1 LGLLPVFW
9 SAVGQPVRGQHASS
23 LATMSR
29 RRAIKKQHG
38 WIWDQLGVGSPPS
51 YQYFRRVIYC
61 ISARCFLVASPSDR
75 ARNQKLHP
83 GLQQVHVCA
92 VLTAVSGHLLYVLS
106 LFYGHG
112 PEPPYGIDFYY
123 FSPDKINI
131 YPFYD

>member
-51 YQYFRRVIYC
+51 YQYF
-61 ISARCFLVASPSDR
+61 PSGNLLYFWSLLPCGQSFGPG
-75 ARNQKLHP
+75 RNQKLHP
-83 GLQQVHVCA
+83 VLQQVHVCA